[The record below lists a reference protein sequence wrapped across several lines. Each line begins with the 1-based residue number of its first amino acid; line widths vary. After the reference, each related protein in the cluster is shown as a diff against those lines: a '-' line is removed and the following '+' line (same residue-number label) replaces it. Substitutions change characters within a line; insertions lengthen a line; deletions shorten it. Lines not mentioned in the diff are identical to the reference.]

1 MKITDTKPVGSVDRV
16 TAQDP
21 PVANPPKDRVTV
33 HESRAAQASVGAARH
48 AASANRASR
57 LKDIEQQVRAGNF
70 KPNPS
75 RVAEEILQDAEI
87 DAKLRQLISH

>member
-1 MKITDTKPVGSVDRV
+1 MKITETKPVVPVERIGS
-16 TAQDP
+16 QDSP
-21 PVANPPKDRVTV
+21 ASIPPKDRVTV
-33 HESRAAQASVGAARH
+33 RESRAAQAAVESARS
-48 AASANRASR
+48 AASTSRADR

-70 KPNPS
+70 RPNPS

>member
-1 MKITDTKPVGSVDRV
+1 MKITDTKPVGPVDRV
-16 TAQDP
+16 TTPDP
-21 PVANPPKDRVTV
+21 AIANPPKDRVTV
-33 HESRAAQASVGAARH
+33 HESRAAQVSVGAAR
-48 AASANRASR
+48 SATSTGRASR

-70 KPNPS
+70 RPNPS